1 MSSFLKKVEIKAA
14 IKKSQEHRGI
24 LLIKA
29 GIPDLWEPTEK
40 ELQEL
45 AGLFI
50 TASDDPQGA
59 VVAVRSG
66 VDVSF
71 IPLPEDKVKVRVKNN
86 K

>member
-1 MSSFLKKVEIKAA
+1 MGSFLKKVEIRTA
-14 IKKSQEHRGI
+14 IKSSYNHRGI

-29 GIPDLWEPTEK
+29 GIPNVWEPTSK
-40 ELQEL
+40 ELEEL
-45 AGLFI
+45 ADLFV

-59 VVAVRSG
+59 TVVVRSG

-71 IPLPEDKVKVRVKNN
+71 IPLPEDKVKVRVK